1 MFHRWTTE
9 SIASAARNLRVLIT
23 GLAPLL
29 SPLTRGGEKREEL
42 CELAKWKTTD
52 IPPSSPPDVS
62 TSIQLHNNVR
72 PGNWWPGPDSPLI
85 GGRRIIV
92 IMFSRDFA
100 WIYYSHCSVTRA
112 SKAFRNPSHDARA
125 PLESAKCTPC
135 TTLGIASYDYVIGLA
150 AVGIP
155 DSIRNDDSVRG
166 ATRRL
171 CNNVCCCRYCAAV
184 LREIIKV
191 DRDLDLE
198 CVRSYLIFKFIL

>member
-184 LREIIKV
+184 LRIGWN
-191 DRDLDLE
+191 
-198 CVRSYLIFKFIL
+198 Y